1 MLKTKLMSL
10 REILRASRSS
20 KSIPLSKSRTRTIIT
35 LTPTPAP
42 PLKTGWPQT
51 TKRTGWPQTTKRAEW
66 SQTTTKQTAISRSL
80 FKNLSKNPQWDNNST
95 TNKCNLT
102 KTSSVKITLK
112 SNKTPSNWSTRK
124 HRLMI
129 KWSKKFK
136 PKVKT
141 NKFKLHSWSKKLKT
155 NN

>member
-42 PLKTGWPQT
+42 PLKA
-51 TKRTGWPQTTKRAEW
+51 GWPQTTKRAEW

-102 KTSSVKITLK
+102 KISSVKTTLK
-112 SNKTPSNWSTRK
+112 SNKTLSNWSTRK

-141 NKFKLHSWSKKLKT
+141 NKFKLLSWSKKLKT